1 MNFPPISNAF
11 KTVPPGGFRTF
22 TGILKKLMSL
32 KTASFLRK
40 SIGFVIQLRWLL
52 IVLGVLIVGISG
64 LQTLKK
70 LSIDNSLGIWFLE
83 EDPSYKAYIEYQE
96 TYGSDEIFIVMLPV
110 SNALEQKNVNLLRAL
125 NNSLDSML
133 FVQTAYSLAKAKY
146 PVIAGKKVSFRPLY
160 EENRSEKSI
169 KKLWSDMPQVTSQ
182 LVSKDFKNFF
192 LYVQLRPT
200 PSIEKDRKDIAQEI
214 ETVISRYFET
224 YHITGPPV
232 LNEAYNKG
240 IYKES
245 LLFGGLTVLVI
256 TLMLLWFLPSKKYLL
271 IALFSVG
278 TPISILFGMISG
290 FGYSLNMI
298 SMLIPTILMVYSVS
312 DVVHLINIYDREAY
326 DLATIDRLS
335 AAIKKSFTPCFYTT
349 LTTFVGYFAL
359 YLSPLPAFKNMGLF
373 TCIGLVL
380 SYVLVY
386 LITIIG
392 VSFMKPARPE
402 EKAIKEEE
410 VPPNPQTP
418 KQTALVS
425 WINATTSRYSFKI
438 IIGFSALLIL
448 GIFAIT
454 KVEINTDSLN
464 LLAEGPAKEDLRKVE
479 AQLEGSSRLQL
490 EISSTEGSN
499 MMDKKS
505 LELLRGFQEEIATNP
520 LITAP
525 ISVVNM
531 AAFLE
536 KRNPVLKGMAVSEQ
550 DAAQLLSSLENNDN
564 QFFKLF
570 SEDFSSVG
578 ITLSL
583 PQMKTAQLEQV
594 IESVKKT
601 FQSHFD
607 PTEYTLKVNG
617 FAVVFAGLNKFILA
631 TQLKSFFAAFI
642 AAFICLWLFIRQI
655 RTTLLV
661 LIPNI
666 LPLAVLAILMWL
678 FKIPLDVTTA
688 MITPIML
695 GIAMDDTIHLIYKY
709 RKYKTTFESPT
720 KRIDQALHYS
730 ATALLATTVALVA
743 GFLIIATSAVPS
755 VRSFG
760 ILCAVTVSTAL
771 ITDLFYLPALLKSF
785 DKK

>member
-1 MNFPPISNAF
+1 
-11 KTVPPGGFRTF
+11 
-22 TGILKKLMSL
+22 MSL
-32 KTASFLRK
+32 KTASFLHK
-40 SIGFVIQLRWLL
+40 SIGFVIQFRWLL

-110 SNALEQKNVNLLRAL
+110 SNALEQKNVDLLRAL
-125 NNSLDSML
+125 NNSLDSMP

-160 EENRSEKSI
+160 EEKRSEKSI
-169 KKLWSDMPQVTSQ
+169 KKLWGDMPELMSQ
-182 LVSKDFKNFF
+182 LVSKDFKNLF

-214 ETVISRYFET
+214 ETVISRYFES

-312 DVVHLINIYDREAY
+312 DVVHLINIYDREALG
-326 DLATIDRLS
+326 LATIDRLS

-392 VSFMKPARPE
+392 VSFMKAAKPE
-402 EKAIKEEE
+402 EKAIREEE
-410 VPPNPQTP
+410 VPKPKTP

-425 WINATTSRYSFKI
+425 WINATTSRYNLNI
-438 IIGFSALLIL
+438 ITGFSALLML

-490 EISSTEGSN
+490 EISSASGSTV
-499 MMDKKS
+499 MDKKS
-505 LELLRGFQEEIATNP
+505 LELLRSFQEEIATNP

-536 KRNPVLKGMAVSEQ
+536 KRNPALKGMAVSEQ
-550 DAAQLLSSLENNDN
+550 DAAQLLRSLENNDN

-570 SEDFSSVG
+570 SEDLSSVG

-771 ITDLFYLPALLKSF
+771 ITDLFYLPALLKRF
-785 DKK
+785 EKN

>member
-1 MNFPPISNAF
+1 
-11 KTVPPGGFRTF
+11 
-22 TGILKKLMSL
+22 MSL
-32 KTASFLRK
+32 KTASFLHK
-40 SIGFVIQLRWLL
+40 SIGFVIQFRWLL

-110 SNALEQKNVNLLRAL
+110 SNALEQKNVDLLRAL
-125 NNSLDSML
+125 NNSLDSMP

-160 EENRSEKSI
+160 EEKRSEKSI
-169 KKLWSDMPQVTSQ
+169 KKLWGDMPEVMSQ
-182 LVSKDFKNFF
+182 LVSKDFKNLF

-214 ETVISRYFET
+214 ETVISRYFES

-326 DLATIDRLS
+326 GLATIDRLS

-392 VSFMKPARPE
+392 VSFMKAAKPE
-402 EKAIKEEE
+402 EKAIRKEE
-410 VPPNPQTP
+410 VPKLKTP

-425 WINATTSRYSFKI
+425 WINATTSRYNLNI
-438 IIGFSALLIL
+438 ITGFSALLML

-490 EISSTEGSN
+490 EISSASGSTV
-499 MMDKKS
+499 MDKKS
-505 LELLRGFQEEIATNP
+505 LELLRSFQEEIAKNP

-536 KRNPVLKGMAVSEQ
+536 KRNPALKGMAVSEQ
-550 DAAQLLSSLENNDN
+550 DAAQLLRSLENNDN

-570 SEDFSSVG
+570 SEDLSSVG

-771 ITDLFYLPALLKSF
+771 ITDLFYLPALLKRF
-785 DKK
+785 EKN

>member
-1 MNFPPISNAF
+1 M
-11 KTVPPGGFRTF
+11 
-22 TGILKKLMSL
+22 
-32 KTASFLRK
+32 
-40 SIGFVIQLRWLL
+40 IQFRWLL

-110 SNALEQKNVNLLRAL
+110 SNALEQKNVDLLRAL
-125 NNSLDSML
+125 NNSLDSMP

-160 EENRSEKSI
+160 EEKRSEKSI
-169 KKLWSDMPQVTSQ
+169 KKLWGDMPEVMSQ
-182 LVSKDFKNFF
+182 LVSKDFKNLF

-214 ETVISRYFET
+214 ETVISRYFES

-278 TPISILFGMISG
+278 APISILFGMISG

-326 DLATIDRLS
+326 GLATIDRLS

-392 VSFMKPARPE
+392 VSFMKAAKPV
-402 EKAIKEEE
+402 EKAIREEE
-410 VPPNPQTP
+410 VPKPKTP

-425 WINATTSRYSFKI
+425 WINATTSRYNLNI
-438 IIGFSALLIL
+438 ITGFSALLML

-490 EISSTEGSN
+490 EISSASGSTV
-499 MMDKKS
+499 MDKKS
-505 LELLRGFQEEIATNP
+505 LELLRSFQEEIATNP

-536 KRNPVLKGMAVSEQ
+536 KRNPALNGMAVSEQ
-550 DAAQLLSSLENNDN
+550 DAAQLLRSLENNDN

-570 SEDFSSVG
+570 SEDLSSVG

-771 ITDLFYLPALLKSF
+771 ITDLFYLPALLKRF
-785 DKK
+785 EKN

>member
-1 MNFPPISNAF
+1 
-11 KTVPPGGFRTF
+11 
-22 TGILKKLMSL
+22 MSL
-32 KTASFLRK
+32 KTASFLHK
-40 SIGFVIQLRWLL
+40 SIGFVIQFRWLL

-110 SNALEQKNVNLLRAL
+110 SNALEQKNVDLLRAL
-125 NNSLDSML
+125 NNSLDSMP

-146 PVIAGKKVSFRPLY
+146 PVIVGKKVSFRPLY
-160 EENRSEKSI
+160 EEKRSEKSI
-169 KKLWSDMPQVTSQ
+169 KKLWGDMPEVMSQ
-182 LVSKDFKNFF
+182 LVSKDFKNLF

-214 ETVISRYFET
+214 ETVISRYFES

-245 LLFGGLTVLVI
+245 LLFGGITVLII

-278 TPISILFGMISG
+278 APISILFGMISG

-326 DLATIDRLS
+326 GLATIDRLS

-392 VSFMKPARPE
+392 VSFMKAAKPV
-402 EKAIKEEE
+402 EKAIREEE
-410 VPPNPQTP
+410 VPKPKTP

-425 WINATTSRYSFKI
+425 WINATTSRYNLNI
-438 IIGFSALLIL
+438 ITGFSALLML

-490 EISSTEGSN
+490 EISSASGSTV
-499 MMDKKS
+499 MDKKS
-505 LELLRGFQEEIATNP
+505 LELLRSFQEEIATNP

-536 KRNPVLKGMAVSEQ
+536 KRNPALKGMAVSEQ
-550 DAAQLLSSLENNDN
+550 DAAQLLRSLENNDN

-570 SEDFSSVG
+570 SEDLSSVG

-709 RKYKTTFESPT
+709 RKYKTTFKSPT

-771 ITDLFYLPALLKSF
+771 ITDLFYLPALLKRFEKS
-785 DKK
+785 

>member
-1 MNFPPISNAF
+1 
-11 KTVPPGGFRTF
+11 
-22 TGILKKLMSL
+22 MSL
-32 KTASFLRK
+32 KTASFLHK
-40 SIGFVIQLRWLL
+40 SIGFVIQFRWLL

-110 SNALEQKNVNLLRAL
+110 SNALEQKNVDLLRAL
-125 NNSLDSML
+125 NNSLDSMP

-160 EENRSEKSI
+160 EEKRSEKSI
-169 KKLWSDMPQVTSQ
+169 KKLWGDMPEVMSQ
-182 LVSKDFKNFF
+182 LVSKDFKNLF

-214 ETVISRYFET
+214 ETVISRYFES

-278 TPISILFGMISG
+278 APISILFGMISS

-326 DLATIDRLS
+326 GLATIDRLS

-392 VSFMKPARPE
+392 VSFMKAAKPV
-402 EKAIKEEE
+402 EKAIREEE
-410 VPPNPQTP
+410 VPKPKTP

-425 WINATTSRYSFKI
+425 WINATTSRYNLNI
-438 IIGFSALLIL
+438 ITGFSALLML

-490 EISSTEGSN
+490 EISSASGSTV
-499 MMDKKS
+499 MDKKS
-505 LELLRGFQEEIATNP
+505 LELLRSFQEEIATNP

-536 KRNPVLKGMAVSEQ
+536 KRNPALNGMAVSEQ
-550 DAAQLLSSLENNDN
+550 DAAQLLRSLENNDN

-570 SEDFSSVG
+570 SEDLSSVG

-760 ILCAVTVSTAL
+760 ILCAVTVSTAM
-771 ITDLFYLPALLKSF
+771 ITDLFYLPALLKRF
-785 DKK
+785 EKN

>member
-1 MNFPPISNAF
+1 M
-11 KTVPPGGFRTF
+11 
-22 TGILKKLMSL
+22 
-32 KTASFLRK
+32 
-40 SIGFVIQLRWLL
+40 IQFRWLL

-110 SNALEQKNVNLLRAL
+110 SNALEQKNVDLLRAL
-125 NNSLDSML
+125 NNSLDSMP

-160 EENRSEKSI
+160 EEKRSEKSI
-169 KKLWSDMPQVTSQ
+169 KKLWGDMPEVMSQ
-182 LVSKDFKNFF
+182 LVSKDFKNLF

-214 ETVISRYFET
+214 ETVISRYFES

-326 DLATIDRLS
+326 GLATIDRLS

-392 VSFMKPARPE
+392 VSFMKAAKPV
-402 EKAIKEEE
+402 EKAIREE
-410 VPPNPQTP
+410 VVPKPKTP

-425 WINATTSRYSFKI
+425 WINATTSRYNLNI
-438 IIGFSALLIL
+438 ITGFSALLML

-490 EISSTEGSN
+490 EISSASGSTV
-499 MMDKKS
+499 MDKKS
-505 LELLRGFQEEIATNP
+505 LELLRSFQEEIATNP

-536 KRNPVLKGMAVSEQ
+536 KRNPALNGMAVSEQ
-550 DAAQLLSSLENNDN
+550 DAAQLLRSLENNDN

-570 SEDFSSVG
+570 SEDLSSVG

-771 ITDLFYLPALLKSF
+771 ITDLFYLPALLKRF
-785 DKK
+785 EKN

>member
-1 MNFPPISNAF
+1 M
-11 KTVPPGGFRTF
+11 
-22 TGILKKLMSL
+22 
-32 KTASFLRK
+32 
-40 SIGFVIQLRWLL
+40 IQFRWLL

-110 SNALEQKNVNLLRAL
+110 SNALEQKNVDLLRAL
-125 NNSLDSML
+125 NNSLDSMP

-160 EENRSEKSI
+160 EEKRSEKSI
-169 KKLWSDMPQVTSQ
+169 KKLWGDMPEVMSQ
-182 LVSKDFKNFF
+182 LVSKDFKNLF

-214 ETVISRYFET
+214 ETVISRYFES

-326 DLATIDRLS
+326 GLATIDRLS

-392 VSFMKPARPE
+392 VSFMKAAKPV
-402 EKAIKEEE
+402 EKAIREEE
-410 VPPNPQTP
+410 VPKPKTP

-425 WINATTSRYSFKI
+425 WINATTSRYNLNI
-438 IIGFSALLIL
+438 ITGFSALLML

-490 EISSTEGSN
+490 EISSASGSTV
-499 MMDKKS
+499 MDKKS
-505 LELLRGFQEEIATNP
+505 LELLRSFQEEIATNP

-536 KRNPVLKGMAVSEQ
+536 KRNPALNGMAVSEQ
-550 DAAQLLSSLENNDN
+550 DAAQLLRSLENNDN

-570 SEDFSSVG
+570 SEDLSSVG

-771 ITDLFYLPALLKSF
+771 ITDLFYLPALLKRF
-785 DKK
+785 EKN

>member
-1 MNFPPISNAF
+1 
-11 KTVPPGGFRTF
+11 
-22 TGILKKLMSL
+22 MSL
-32 KTASFLRK
+32 KTASFLHK
-40 SIGFVIQLRWLL
+40 IIGFVIQLRWLL

-125 NNSLDSML
+125 NNTLDSMP

-146 PVIAGKKVSFRPLY
+146 PIIAGKKVSFRPLY

-169 KKLWSDMPQVTSQ
+169 KKLWGDMPEVMSQ
-182 LVSKDFKNFF
+182 LVSKDFKNLF

-214 ETVISRYFET
+214 ETVISRYFES

-278 TPISILFGMISG
+278 APISILFGMISG

-326 DLATIDRLS
+326 GLATIDRLS

-392 VSFMKPARPE
+392 ISFMKEAKPE
-402 EKAIKEEE
+402 EKAIKEKEA
-410 VPPNPQTP
+410 PKPQTP
-418 KQTALVS
+418 KQTVLVS
-425 WINATTSRYSFKI
+425 WINGATSRYSFNI
-438 IIGFSALLIL
+438 IRGFSALLML

-490 EISSTEGSN
+490 EISSAEGSTV
-499 MMDKKS
+499 MDKKS
-505 LELLRGFQEEIATNP
+505 LELLRSFQEEIATNP
-520 LITAP
+520 LIIAP

-531 AAFLE
+531 ANFLE
-536 KRNPVLKGMAVSEQ
+536 KRNPALKGMAVSEQ
-550 DAAQLLSSLENNDN
+550 DAAQLLRSLESNDN

-570 SEDFSSVG
+570 SEDLSSVG

-631 TQLKSFFAAFI
+631 TQLKSFFAAFV

-655 RTTLLV
+655 KTTLLV

>member
-1 MNFPPISNAF
+1 
-11 KTVPPGGFRTF
+11 
-22 TGILKKLMSL
+22 MSL
-32 KTASFLRK
+32 KTASFLHK
-40 SIGFVIQLRWLL
+40 SIGFVIQFRWLL

-110 SNALEQKNVNLLRAL
+110 SNALEQKNVDLLRAL
-125 NNSLDSML
+125 NNSLDSMP

-160 EENRSEKSI
+160 EEKRSEKSI
-169 KKLWSDMPQVTSQ
+169 KKLWGDMPEVMSQ
-182 LVSKDFKNFF
+182 LVSKDFKNLF

-214 ETVISRYFET
+214 ETVISRYFES

-278 TPISILFGMISG
+278 TPISILFGMISS

-326 DLATIDRLS
+326 GLATIDRLS

-392 VSFMKPARPE
+392 VSFMKAAKPV
-402 EKAIKEEE
+402 EKAIREEE
-410 VPPNPQTP
+410 VPKPKTP

-425 WINATTSRYSFKI
+425 WINATTSRYNLNI
-438 IIGFSALLIL
+438 ITGFSALLML

-490 EISSTEGSN
+490 EISSASGSTV
-499 MMDKKS
+499 MDKKS
-505 LELLRGFQEEIATNP
+505 LELLRSFQEEIATNP

-536 KRNPVLKGMAVSEQ
+536 KRNPALKGMAVSEQ
-550 DAAQLLSSLENNDN
+550 DAAQLLRSLENNDN

-570 SEDFSSVG
+570 SEDLSSVG

-760 ILCAVTVSTAL
+760 ILCAVTVSTAM
-771 ITDLFYLPALLKSF
+771 ITDLFYLPALLKRF
-785 DKK
+785 EKN

>member
-1 MNFPPISNAF
+1 
-11 KTVPPGGFRTF
+11 
-22 TGILKKLMSL
+22 MSL
-32 KTASFLRK
+32 KTASFLHK
-40 SIGFVIQLRWLL
+40 SIGFVIQFRWLL

-110 SNALEQKNVNLLRAL
+110 SNALEQKNVDLLRAL
-125 NNSLDSML
+125 NNSLDSMP

-160 EENRSEKSI
+160 EEKRSEKSI
-169 KKLWSDMPQVTSQ
+169 KKLWGDMPEVMSQ
-182 LVSKDFKNFF
+182 LVSKDFKNLF

-214 ETVISRYFET
+214 ETVISRYFES

-278 TPISILFGMISG
+278 TPISILFGMISS

-326 DLATIDRLS
+326 GLATIDRLS
-335 AAIKKSFTPCFYTT
+335 AVIKKSFTPCFYTT

-392 VSFMKPARPE
+392 VSFMKAAKPV
-402 EKAIKEEE
+402 EKAIREEE
-410 VPPNPQTP
+410 VPKPKTP

-425 WINATTSRYSFKI
+425 WINATTSRYNLNI
-438 IIGFSALLIL
+438 ITGFSALLML

-490 EISSTEGSN
+490 EISSASGSTV
-499 MMDKKS
+499 MDKKS
-505 LELLRGFQEEIATNP
+505 LELLRSFQEEIATNP

-536 KRNPVLKGMAVSEQ
+536 KRNPALNGMAVSEQ
-550 DAAQLLSSLENNDN
+550 DAAQLLRSLENNDN

-570 SEDFSSVG
+570 SEDLSSVG

-771 ITDLFYLPALLKSF
+771 ITDLFYLPALLKRF
-785 DKK
+785 EKN

>member
-1 MNFPPISNAF
+1 
-11 KTVPPGGFRTF
+11 
-22 TGILKKLMSL
+22 MSL
-32 KTASFLRK
+32 KTASFLHK
-40 SIGFVIQLRWLL
+40 SIGFVIQFRWLL

-110 SNALEQKNVNLLRAL
+110 SYALEQKNVDLLRAL
-125 NNSLDSML
+125 NNSLDSMP

-160 EENRSEKSI
+160 EEKRSEKSI
-169 KKLWSDMPQVTSQ
+169 KKLWGDMPEVMSQ
-182 LVSKDFKNFF
+182 LVSKDFKNLF

-214 ETVISRYFET
+214 ETVISRYFES

-245 LLFGGLTVLVI
+245 LLFGGLTVLII

-278 TPISILFGMISG
+278 APISILFGMISG

-326 DLATIDRLS
+326 GLATIDRLS

-392 VSFMKPARPE
+392 VSFMKAAKPV
-402 EKAIKEEE
+402 EKAIREEE
-410 VPPNPQTP
+410 VPKPKTP

-425 WINATTSRYSFKI
+425 WINATTSRYNLNI
-438 IIGFSALLIL
+438 ITGFSALLML

-490 EISSTEGSN
+490 EISSASGSTV
-499 MMDKKS
+499 MDKKS
-505 LELLRGFQEEIATNP
+505 LELLRSFQEEIATNP

-536 KRNPVLKGMAVSEQ
+536 KRNPALKGMAVSEQ
-550 DAAQLLSSLENNDN
+550 DAAQLLRSLENNDN

-570 SEDFSSVG
+570 SEDLSSVG

-709 RKYKTTFESPT
+709 RKYKTTFESPI

-771 ITDLFYLPALLKSF
+771 ITDLFYLPALLKRF
-785 DKK
+785 EKN

>member
-1 MNFPPISNAF
+1 M
-11 KTVPPGGFRTF
+11 
-22 TGILKKLMSL
+22 
-32 KTASFLRK
+32 
-40 SIGFVIQLRWLL
+40 IQFRWLL

-110 SNALEQKNVNLLRAL
+110 FYALEQKNVDLLRAL
-125 NNSLDSML
+125 NNSLDSMP

-160 EENRSEKSI
+160 EEKRSEKSI
-169 KKLWSDMPQVTSQ
+169 KKLWGDMPEVMSQ
-182 LVSKDFKNFF
+182 LVSKDFKNLF

-214 ETVISRYFET
+214 ETVISRYFES

-326 DLATIDRLS
+326 GLATIDRLS

-392 VSFMKPARPE
+392 VSFMKAAKPV
-402 EKAIKEEE
+402 EKAIREEE
-410 VPPNPQTP
+410 VPKPKTP

-425 WINATTSRYSFKI
+425 WINATTSRYNLNI
-438 IIGFSALLIL
+438 ITGFSALLML

-490 EISSTEGSN
+490 EISSASGSTVMN
-499 MMDKKS
+499 KKS
-505 LELLRGFQEEIATNP
+505 LELLRSFQEEIATNP

-536 KRNPVLKGMAVSEQ
+536 KRNPALKGMAVSEQ
-550 DAAQLLSSLENNDN
+550 DAAQLLRSLENNDN

-570 SEDFSSVG
+570 SEDLSSMG

-771 ITDLFYLPALLKSF
+771 ITDLFYLPALLKRF
-785 DKK
+785 EKN

>member
-1 MNFPPISNAF
+1 
-11 KTVPPGGFRTF
+11 
-22 TGILKKLMSL
+22 MSL
-32 KTASFLRK
+32 KTASFLHK
-40 SIGFVIQLRWLL
+40 SIGFVIQFRWLL

-110 SNALEQKNVNLLRAL
+110 SYALEQKNVDLLRAL
-125 NNSLDSML
+125 NNSLDSMP

-160 EENRSEKSI
+160 EEKRSEKSI
-169 KKLWSDMPQVTSQ
+169 KKLWGDMPEVMSQ
-182 LVSKDFKNFF
+182 LVSKDFKNLF

-214 ETVISRYFET
+214 ETVISRYFES

-326 DLATIDRLS
+326 GLATIDRLS

-380 SYVLVY
+380 SYVMVY

-392 VSFMKPARPE
+392 VSFMKAAKPV
-402 EKAIKEEE
+402 EKAIREEE
-410 VPPNPQTP
+410 VPKPKTP

-425 WINATTSRYSFKI
+425 WINATTSRYNLNI
-438 IIGFSALLIL
+438 ITGFSALLML

-490 EISSTEGSN
+490 EISSASGSTV
-499 MMDKKS
+499 MDKKN
-505 LELLRGFQEEIATNP
+505 LELLRSFQEEIATNP

-536 KRNPVLKGMAVSEQ
+536 KRNPALKGMAVSEQ
-550 DAAQLLSSLENNDN
+550 DAAQLLRSLENNDN

-570 SEDFSSVG
+570 SEDLSSVG

-771 ITDLFYLPALLKSF
+771 ITDLFYLPALLKRF
-785 DKK
+785 EKN

>member
-1 MNFPPISNAF
+1 M
-11 KTVPPGGFRTF
+11 
-22 TGILKKLMSL
+22 
-32 KTASFLRK
+32 
-40 SIGFVIQLRWLL
+40 IQFRWLL

-110 SNALEQKNVNLLRAL
+110 SNALEQKNVDLLRAL
-125 NNSLDSML
+125 NNSLDSMP

-160 EENRSEKSI
+160 EEKRSEKSI
-169 KKLWSDMPQVTSQ
+169 KKLWGDMPEVMSQ
-182 LVSKDFKNFF
+182 LVSKDFKNLF

-214 ETVISRYFET
+214 ETVISRYFES

-312 DVVHLINIYDREAY
+312 DVVHLINIYDREAFG
-326 DLATIDRLS
+326 LATIDRLS

-392 VSFMKPARPE
+392 VSFMKAAKPV
-402 EKAIKEEE
+402 EKAIREEE
-410 VPPNPQTP
+410 VPKLKTP

-425 WINATTSRYSFKI
+425 WINATTSRYNLNI
-438 IIGFSALLIL
+438 ITGFSALLML

-490 EISSTEGSN
+490 EISSASGSTV
-499 MMDKKS
+499 MDKKS
-505 LELLRGFQEEIATNP
+505 LELLRSFQEEIATNP

-536 KRNPVLKGMAVSEQ
+536 KRNPALNGMAVSEQ
-550 DAAQLLSSLENNDN
+550 DAAQLLRSLENNDN

-570 SEDFSSVG
+570 SEDLSNVG

-771 ITDLFYLPALLKSF
+771 ITDLFYLPALLKRF
-785 DKK
+785 EKN

>member
-1 MNFPPISNAF
+1 
-11 KTVPPGGFRTF
+11 
-22 TGILKKLMSL
+22 MSL
-32 KTASFLRK
+32 KTASFLHK
-40 SIGFVIQLRWLL
+40 SIGFVIQFRWLL

-110 SNALEQKNVNLLRAL
+110 SNALEQKNVDLLRAL
-125 NNSLDSML
+125 NNSLDSMP

-160 EENRSEKSI
+160 EEKRSEKSI
-169 KKLWSDMPQVTSQ
+169 KKLWGDMPELMSQ
-182 LVSKDFKNFF
+182 LVSKDFKNLF

-214 ETVISRYFET
+214 ETVISRYFES

-326 DLATIDRLS
+326 GLATIDRLS

-392 VSFMKPARPE
+392 VSFMKAAKPV
-402 EKAIKEEE
+402 EKAIREEE
-410 VPPNPQTP
+410 VPKPKTP

-425 WINATTSRYSFKI
+425 WINATTSRYNLNI
-438 IIGFSALLIL
+438 ITGFSALLML

-490 EISSTEGSN
+490 EISSASGSTV
-499 MMDKKS
+499 MDKKS
-505 LELLRGFQEEIATNP
+505 LELLRSFQEEIATNP

-536 KRNPVLKGMAVSEQ
+536 KRNPALNGMAVSEQ
-550 DAAQLLSSLENNDN
+550 DAAQLLRSLENNDN

-570 SEDFSSVG
+570 SEDLSSVG

-594 IESVKKT
+594 IESVKRT

-642 AAFICLWLFIRQI
+642 TAFICLWLFIRQI

-771 ITDLFYLPALLKSF
+771 ITDLFYLPALLKRF
-785 DKK
+785 EKN

>member
-1 MNFPPISNAF
+1 
-11 KTVPPGGFRTF
+11 
-22 TGILKKLMSL
+22 MSL
-32 KTASFLRK
+32 KTASFLHK
-40 SIGFVIQLRWLL
+40 SIGFVIQFRWLL

-110 SNALEQKNVNLLRAL
+110 SNALEQKNVDLLRAL
-125 NNSLDSML
+125 NNSLDSMP

-160 EENRSEKSI
+160 EEKRSEKSI
-169 KKLWSDMPQVTSQ
+169 KKLWGDMPEVMSQ
-182 LVSKDFKNFF
+182 LVSKDFKNLF

-214 ETVISRYFET
+214 ETVISRYFES

-326 DLATIDRLS
+326 GLATIDRLS

-392 VSFMKPARPE
+392 VSFMKAAKPV
-402 EKAIKEEE
+402 EKAIREEE
-410 VPPNPQTP
+410 VPKPKTP

-425 WINATTSRYSFKI
+425 WINATTSRYNLNI
-438 IIGFSALLIL
+438 ITGFSALLML

-490 EISSTEGSN
+490 EISSASGSTV
-499 MMDKKS
+499 MDKKS
-505 LELLRGFQEEIATNP
+505 LELLRSFQEEIATNP

-536 KRNPVLKGMAVSEQ
+536 KRNPALKGMAVSEQ
-550 DAAQLLSSLENNDN
+550 DAAQLLRSLENNDN

-570 SEDFSSVG
+570 SEDHSSVG

-760 ILCAVTVSTAL
+760 ILCAVTVSTAM
-771 ITDLFYLPALLKSF
+771 ITDLFYLPALLKRF
-785 DKK
+785 EKN

>member
-1 MNFPPISNAF
+1 
-11 KTVPPGGFRTF
+11 
-22 TGILKKLMSL
+22 MSL
-32 KTASFLRK
+32 KTASFLHK
-40 SIGFVIQLRWLL
+40 SIGFVIQFRWLL

-110 SNALEQKNVNLLRAL
+110 SNALEQKNVDLLRAL
-125 NNSLDSML
+125 NNSLDSMP

-160 EENRSEKSI
+160 EEKRSEKSI
-169 KKLWSDMPQVTSQ
+169 KKLWGDMPEVMSQ
-182 LVSKDFKNFF
+182 LVSKDFKNLF

-214 ETVISRYFET
+214 ETVISRYFES

-326 DLATIDRLS
+326 GLATIDRLS

-392 VSFMKPARPE
+392 VSFMKAAKPV
-402 EKAIKEEE
+402 EKAIREEE
-410 VPPNPQTP
+410 VPKPKTP

-425 WINATTSRYSFKI
+425 WINATTSRYNLNI
-438 IIGFSALLIL
+438 ITGFSALLML

-490 EISSTEGSN
+490 EISSASGSTV
-499 MMDKKS
+499 MDKKS
-505 LELLRGFQEEIATNP
+505 LELLRSFQEEIATNP

-536 KRNPVLKGMAVSEQ
+536 KRNPALNGMAVSEQ
-550 DAAQLLSSLENNDN
+550 DAAQLLRSLENNDN

-570 SEDFSSVG
+570 SEDLSSVG

-760 ILCAVTVSTAL
+760 ILCAVTVSTAM
-771 ITDLFYLPALLKSF
+771 ITDLFYLPALLKRFEKS
-785 DKK
+785 

>member
-1 MNFPPISNAF
+1 
-11 KTVPPGGFRTF
+11 
-22 TGILKKLMSL
+22 MSL
-32 KTASFLRK
+32 M
-40 SIGFVIQLRWLL
+40 GLL
-52 IVLGVLIVGISG
+52 MVLSGVY
-64 LQTLKK
+64 TLKN

-83 EDPSYKAYIEYQE
+83 EDPSYQAYIEYQE
-96 TYGSDEIFIVMLPV
+96 TYGSDEIFMVMLPV
-110 SNALEQKNVNLLRAL
+110 PNALDQDQIDQLEAL
-125 NNSLDSML
+125 NTALDKL
-133 FVQTAYSLAKAKY
+133 PFVETAYSLAKAKY
-146 PVIAGKKVSFRPLY
+146 PVIVGKKLRFRPLY
-160 EENRSEKSI
+160 EEKRSEKSI
-169 KKLWSDMPQVTSQ
+169 KNLWEDMPEVVQQ
-182 LVSKDFKNFF
+182 LVSKDYKNLF

-200 PSIEKDRKDIAQEI
+200 PDIEKDRKDIAQEI
-214 ETVISRYFET
+214 ETLISRYFKS

-256 TLMLLWFLPSKKYLL
+256 TLVLLWFLPRKKYLL

-278 TPISILFGMISG
+278 APISILFGIISG
-290 FGYSLNMI
+290 FGYALNMI

-312 DVVHLINIYDREAY
+312 DVVHLINIYDRESIS
-326 DLATIDRLS
+326 ATTTARLS
-335 AAIKKSFTPCFYTT
+335 SAIKKSFTPCFYTT

-392 VSFMKPARPE
+392 VSFMKTAAPE
-402 EKAIKEEE
+402 TQPIQADLDSTE
-410 VPPNPQTP
+410 
-418 KQTALVS
+418 TALVS
-425 WINATTSRYSFKI
+425 WINHSTSRHSYKI
-438 IIGFSALLIL
+438 IIGFTAVLLV

-454 KVEINTDSLN
+454 KVELNTDSLN
-464 LLAEGPAKEDLRKVE
+464 LLAEGLAKEDLRKIE

-490 EISSTEGSN
+490 QISRANGASV
-499 MMDKKS
+499 MDPKS
-505 LELLRGFQEEIATNP
+505 LELLGAFQEEIGTNP
-520 LITAP
+520 LVIAP
-525 ISVVNM
+525 VSVVNM
-531 AAFLE
+531 VQFLE
-536 KRNPVLKGMAVSEQ
+536 KRHPAIKG
-550 DAAQLLSSLENNDN
+550 LSVTEKETQEILGDLENTDN
-564 QFFKLF
+564 AFFTLF
-570 SEDFSSVG
+570 SEDLRAVG
-578 ITLSL
+578 ITLSM
-583 PQMKTAQLEQV
+583 PQMKTAQLEQL
-594 IESVKKT
+594 ISSLKKT
-601 FQSHFD
+601 FETHFD
-607 PTEYTLKVNG
+607 PSEYQLKING
-617 FAVVFAGLNKFILA
+617 FAVVFASLNNFILA
-631 TQLKSFFAAFI
+631 TQFKSFFAAFI

-666 LPLAVLAILMWL
+666 LPLAVLTILMWL

-709 RKYKTTFESPT
+709 RKYQTAFESPT

>member
-1 MNFPPISNAF
+1 
-11 KTVPPGGFRTF
+11 
-22 TGILKKLMSL
+22 MSL
-32 KTASFLRK
+32 KTASFLHK
-40 SIGFVIQLRWLL
+40 SIGFVIQFRWLL

-110 SNALEQKNVNLLRAL
+110 SNALEQKNVDLLRAL
-125 NNSLDSML
+125 NNSLDSMP

-160 EENRSEKSI
+160 EEKRSEKSI
-169 KKLWSDMPQVTSQ
+169 KKLWGDMPEVMSQ
-182 LVSKDFKNFF
+182 LVSKDFKNLF

-214 ETVISRYFET
+214 ETVISRYFES

-312 DVVHLINIYDREAY
+312 DVVHLINIYDREAFG
-326 DLATIDRLS
+326 LATIDRLS

-392 VSFMKPARPE
+392 VSFMKAAKPV
-402 EKAIKEEE
+402 EKAIREEE
-410 VPPNPQTP
+410 VPKLKTP

-425 WINATTSRYSFKI
+425 WINATTSRYNLNI
-438 IIGFSALLIL
+438 ITGFSALLML

-490 EISSTEGSN
+490 EISSASGSTV
-499 MMDKKS
+499 MDKKS
-505 LELLRGFQEEIATNP
+505 LELLRSFQEEIATNP

-536 KRNPVLKGMAVSEQ
+536 KRNPALKGMAVSEQ
-550 DAAQLLSSLENNDN
+550 DAAQLLRSLENNDN

-570 SEDFSSVG
+570 SEDLSSVG

-771 ITDLFYLPALLKSF
+771 ITDLFYLPALLKRF
-785 DKK
+785 EKN

>member
-1 MNFPPISNAF
+1 MTP
-11 KTVPPGGFRTF
+11 
-22 TGILKKLMSL
+22 KKVSSL
-32 KTASFLRK
+32 EK
-40 SIGFVIQLRWLL
+40 SIAFVIQFRLIFISLMGLL
-52 IVLGVLIVGISG
+52 IGLSGVY
-64 LQTLKK
+64 TLKN

-96 TYGSDEIFIVMLPV
+96 TYGSDEIFMVMLPV
-110 SNALEQKNVNLLRAL
+110 PNALDKDQIDQLKAL
-125 NNSLDSML
+125 NTALDEL
-133 FVQTAYSLAKAKY
+133 PFVETAYSLAKAKY
-146 PVIAGKKVSFRPLY
+146 PVLLGKKLRFRPLY
-160 EENRSEKSI
+160 EEKRSEKSI
-169 KKLWSDMPQVTSQ
+169 KNLWEDMPEVVQQ
-182 LVSKDFKNFF
+182 LVSKDYKNLF

-200 PSIEKDRKDIAQEI
+200 PDIEKDRKGIAQEI
-214 ETVISRYFET
+214 ETLISRYFKS

-256 TLMLLWFLPSKKYLL
+256 TLVLLWFLPRKKYLL

-278 TPISILFGMISG
+278 APISILFGIISG
-290 FGYSLNMI
+290 FGYALNMI

-312 DVVHLINIYDREAY
+312 DVVHLINIYDRESIG
-326 DLATIDRLS
+326 ATTTARLS

-402 EKAIKEEE
+402 EKAVKEEE

-425 WINATTSRYSFKI
+425 WINHSTSRHSYKI
-438 IIGFSALLIL
+438 IIGFTAVLFM

-454 KVEINTDSLN
+454 KVELNTDSLN
-464 LLAEGPAKEDLRKVE
+464 LLAEGPAKEDLRKIE

-490 EISSTEGSN
+490 QISRANGASVI
-499 MMDKKS
+499 DPKS
-505 LELLRGFQEEIATNP
+505 LELLGAFQEEIGANP
-520 LITAP
+520 LVIAP
-525 ISVVNM
+525 VSVVNM
-531 AAFLE
+531 VQFLE
-536 KRNPVLKGMAVSEQ
+536 KRQPAIKGGTVSEKEAKEMLG
-550 DAAQLLSSLENNDN
+550 DLENTDN
-564 QFFKLF
+564 AFFTLF
-570 SEDFSSVG
+570 SEDLRAVG
-578 ITLSL
+578 ITLSM
-583 PQMKTAQLEQV
+583 PQMKTAQLEQL
-594 IESVKKT
+594 INNLKKT
-601 FQSHFD
+601 FESHFD
-607 PTEYTLKVNG
+607 PSEYQLKING
-617 FAVVFAGLNKFILA
+617 FAVVFASLNNFILA
-631 TQLKSFFAAFI
+631 TQFKSFFAAFI

-709 RKYKTTFESPT
+709 RKYQTAFESPT

>member
-1 MNFPPISNAF
+1 M
-11 KTVPPGGFRTF
+11 
-22 TGILKKLMSL
+22 
-32 KTASFLRK
+32 
-40 SIGFVIQLRWLL
+40 IQFRWLL

-110 SNALEQKNVNLLRAL
+110 SNALEQKNVDLLRAL
-125 NNSLDSML
+125 NNSLDSMP

-160 EENRSEKSI
+160 EEKRSEKSI
-169 KKLWSDMPQVTSQ
+169 KKLWGDMPEVMSQ
-182 LVSKDFKNFF
+182 LVSKDFKNLF

-214 ETVISRYFET
+214 ETVISRYFES

-312 DVVHLINIYDREAY
+312 DVVHLINIYDREAFG
-326 DLATIDRLS
+326 LATIDRLS

-392 VSFMKPARPE
+392 VSFMKAAKPE
-402 EKAIKEEE
+402 EKAIREEE
-410 VPPNPQTP
+410 VPKLKTP
-418 KQTALVS
+418 KQTTLVS
-425 WINATTSRYSFKI
+425 WINATTSRYNLNI
-438 IIGFSALLIL
+438 ITGFSALLML

-490 EISSTEGSN
+490 EISSASGSTV
-499 MMDKKS
+499 MDKKS
-505 LELLRGFQEEIATNP
+505 LELLRSFQEEIATNP

-536 KRNPVLKGMAVSEQ
+536 KRNPALNGMAVSEQ
-550 DAAQLLSSLENNDN
+550 DAAQLLRSLENNDN

-570 SEDFSSVG
+570 SEDLSSVG

-771 ITDLFYLPALLKSF
+771 ITDLFYLPALLKRF
-785 DKK
+785 EKN

>member
-1 MNFPPISNAF
+1 
-11 KTVPPGGFRTF
+11 
-22 TGILKKLMSL
+22 MSL
-32 KTASFLRK
+32 KTASFLHK
-40 SIGFVIQLRWLL
+40 SIGFVIQFRWLL

-110 SNALEQKNVNLLRAL
+110 SNALEQKNVDLLRAL
-125 NNSLDSML
+125 NNSLDSMP

-160 EENRSEKSI
+160 EEKRSEKSI
-169 KKLWSDMPQVTSQ
+169 KKLWGDMPEVMSQ
-182 LVSKDFKNFF
+182 LVSKDFKNLF

-214 ETVISRYFET
+214 ETVISRYFES

-278 TPISILFGMISG
+278 APISILFGMISG

-326 DLATIDRLS
+326 GLATIDRLS

-392 VSFMKPARPE
+392 VSFMKAAKPV
-402 EKAIKEEE
+402 EKAIREEE
-410 VPPNPQTP
+410 VPKPKTP

-425 WINATTSRYSFKI
+425 WINATTSRYNLNI
-438 IIGFSALLIL
+438 ITGFSALLML

-490 EISSTEGSN
+490 EISSASGSTV
-499 MMDKKS
+499 MDKKS
-505 LELLRGFQEEIATNP
+505 LELLRSFQEEIATNP

-536 KRNPVLKGMAVSEQ
+536 KRNPALNGMAVSEQ
-550 DAAQLLSSLENNDN
+550 DAAQLLRSLENNDN

-570 SEDFSSVG
+570 SEDLSSVG

-760 ILCAVTVSTAL
+760 ILCAVTVSTAM
-771 ITDLFYLPALLKSF
+771 ITDLFYLPALLKRFEKS
-785 DKK
+785 

>member
-1 MNFPPISNAF
+1 
-11 KTVPPGGFRTF
+11 
-22 TGILKKLMSL
+22 MSL
-32 KTASFLRK
+32 KTASFLHK
-40 SIGFVIQLRWLL
+40 SIGFVIQFRWLL

-110 SNALEQKNVNLLRAL
+110 SNALEQKNVDLLRAL
-125 NNSLDSML
+125 NNSLDSMP

-160 EENRSEKSI
+160 EEKRSEKSI
-169 KKLWSDMPQVTSQ
+169 KKLWGDMPEVMSQ
-182 LVSKDFKNFF
+182 LVSKDFKNLF

-214 ETVISRYFET
+214 ETVISRYFES

-278 TPISILFGMISG
+278 APISILFGMISG

-326 DLATIDRLS
+326 GLATIDRLS

-392 VSFMKPARPE
+392 VSFMKAAKPV
-402 EKAIKEEE
+402 EKAIREEE
-410 VPPNPQTP
+410 VPKPKTP

-425 WINATTSRYSFKI
+425 WINATTSRYNLNI
-438 IIGFSALLIL
+438 ITGFSALLML

-454 KVEINTDSLN
+454 KVENNTDSLN

-490 EISSTEGSN
+490 EISSASGSTV
-499 MMDKKS
+499 MDKKS
-505 LELLRGFQEEIATNP
+505 LELLRSFQEEIATNP

-536 KRNPVLKGMAVSEQ
+536 KRNPALKGMAVSEQ
-550 DAAQLLSSLENNDN
+550 DAAQLLRSLENNDN

-570 SEDFSSVG
+570 SEDLSSVG

-771 ITDLFYLPALLKSF
+771 ITDLFYLPALLKRF
-785 DKK
+785 EKN

>member
-1 MNFPPISNAF
+1 M
-11 KTVPPGGFRTF
+11 
-22 TGILKKLMSL
+22 
-32 KTASFLRK
+32 
-40 SIGFVIQLRWLL
+40 IQFRWLL

-110 SNALEQKNVNLLRAL
+110 SNALEQKNVDLLRAL
-125 NNSLDSML
+125 NNSLDSMP

-160 EENRSEKSI
+160 EEKRSEKSI
-169 KKLWSDMPQVTSQ
+169 KKLWGDMPEVMSQ
-182 LVSKDFKNFF
+182 LVSKDFKNLF

-214 ETVISRYFET
+214 ETVISRYFES

-326 DLATIDRLS
+326 GLATIDRLS

-392 VSFMKPARPE
+392 VSFMKAAKPV
-402 EKAIKEEE
+402 EKAIREEE
-410 VPPNPQTP
+410 VPKPKTP

-425 WINATTSRYSFKI
+425 WINATTSRYNLNI
-438 IIGFSALLIL
+438 ITGFSALLML

-490 EISSTEGSN
+490 EISSASGSTV
-499 MMDKKS
+499 MDKKS
-505 LELLRGFQEEIATNP
+505 LELLRSFQEEIATNP

-536 KRNPVLKGMAVSEQ
+536 KRNPALKGMAVSKQ
-550 DAAQLLSSLENNDN
+550 DAAQLLRSLENNDN

-570 SEDFSSVG
+570 SEDLSSVG

-771 ITDLFYLPALLKSF
+771 ITDLFYLPALLKRF
-785 DKK
+785 EKN

>member
-1 MNFPPISNAF
+1 
-11 KTVPPGGFRTF
+11 
-22 TGILKKLMSL
+22 MSL
-32 KTASFLRK
+32 KTASFLHK
-40 SIGFVIQLRWLL
+40 SIGFVIQFRWLL

-110 SNALEQKNVNLLRAL
+110 SNALEQKNVDLLRAL
-125 NNSLDSML
+125 NNSLDSMP

-160 EENRSEKSI
+160 EEKRSEKSI
-169 KKLWSDMPQVTSQ
+169 KKLWGDMPEVMSQ
-182 LVSKDFKNFF
+182 LVSKDFKNLF
-192 LYVQLRPT
+192 LYLQLRPT
-200 PSIEKDRKDIAQEI
+200 PSIEKDRKDIAKEI
-214 ETVISRYFET
+214 ETVISRYFES

-278 TPISILFGMISG
+278 APISILFGMISS

-326 DLATIDRLS
+326 GLATIDRLS

-392 VSFMKPARPE
+392 VSFMKAAKPV
-402 EKAIKEEE
+402 EKAIREEE
-410 VPPNPQTP
+410 VPKPKTP

-425 WINATTSRYSFKI
+425 WINATTSRYNLNI
-438 IIGFSALLIL
+438 ITGFSALLML

-490 EISSTEGSN
+490 EISSASGSTV
-499 MMDKKS
+499 MDKKS
-505 LELLRGFQEEIATNP
+505 LELLRSFQEEIATNP

-536 KRNPVLKGMAVSEQ
+536 KRNPALKGMAVSEQ
-550 DAAQLLSSLENNDN
+550 DAAQLLRSLENNDN

-570 SEDFSSVG
+570 SEDLSSVG

-771 ITDLFYLPALLKSF
+771 ITDLFYLPALLKRF
-785 DKK
+785 EKN

>member
-1 MNFPPISNAF
+1 
-11 KTVPPGGFRTF
+11 
-22 TGILKKLMSL
+22 MSL
-32 KTASFLRK
+32 KTASFLHK
-40 SIGFVIQLRWLL
+40 SIGFVIQFRWLL

-110 SNALEQKNVNLLRAL
+110 SNALEQKNVDLLRAL
-125 NNSLDSML
+125 NNSLDSMP

-160 EENRSEKSI
+160 EEKRSEKSI
-169 KKLWSDMPQVTSQ
+169 KKLWGDMPEVMSQ
-182 LVSKDFKNFF
+182 LVSKDFKNLF

-214 ETVISRYFET
+214 ETVISRYFES

-326 DLATIDRLS
+326 GLATIDRLS

-392 VSFMKPARPE
+392 VSFMKAAKPV
-402 EKAIKEEE
+402 EKAIREEE
-410 VPPNPQTP
+410 VPKPKTP

-425 WINATTSRYSFKI
+425 WINATTSRYNLNI
-438 IIGFSALLIL
+438 ITGFSALLML

-490 EISSTEGSN
+490 EISSASGSTVMN
-499 MMDKKS
+499 KKS
-505 LELLRGFQEEIATNP
+505 LELLRSFQEEIATNP

-536 KRNPVLKGMAVSEQ
+536 KRNPALKGMAVSEQ
-550 DAAQLLSSLENNDN
+550 DAAQLLRSLENNDN

-570 SEDFSSVG
+570 SEDLSSVG

-771 ITDLFYLPALLKSF
+771 ITDLFYLPALLKRF
-785 DKK
+785 EKN

>member
-1 MNFPPISNAF
+1 M
-11 KTVPPGGFRTF
+11 
-22 TGILKKLMSL
+22 
-32 KTASFLRK
+32 
-40 SIGFVIQLRWLL
+40 IQFRWLL

-110 SNALEQKNVNLLRAL
+110 SNALEQKNVDLLRAL
-125 NNSLDSML
+125 NNSLDSMP

-160 EENRSEKSI
+160 EEKRSEKSI
-169 KKLWSDMPQVTSQ
+169 KKLWGDMPELMSQ
-182 LVSKDFKNFF
+182 LVSKDFKNLL

-214 ETVISRYFET
+214 ETVISRYFES

-326 DLATIDRLS
+326 GLATIDRLS

-392 VSFMKPARPE
+392 VSFMKAAKPV
-402 EKAIKEEE
+402 EKAIREEE
-410 VPPNPQTP
+410 VPKPKTP

-425 WINATTSRYSFKI
+425 WINATTSRYNLNI
-438 IIGFSALLIL
+438 ITGFSALLML

-490 EISSTEGSN
+490 EISSASGSTV
-499 MMDKKS
+499 MDKKS
-505 LELLRGFQEEIATNP
+505 LELLRSFQEEIATNP

-536 KRNPVLKGMAVSEQ
+536 KRNPALNGMAVSEQ
-550 DAAQLLSSLENNDN
+550 DAAQLLRSLENNDN

-570 SEDFSSVG
+570 SEDLSSVG

-594 IESVKKT
+594 IESVKRT

-642 AAFICLWLFIRQI
+642 TAFICLWLFIRQI

-771 ITDLFYLPALLKSF
+771 ITDLFYLPALLKRF
-785 DKK
+785 EKN

>member
-1 MNFPPISNAF
+1 M
-11 KTVPPGGFRTF
+11 
-22 TGILKKLMSL
+22 
-32 KTASFLRK
+32 
-40 SIGFVIQLRWLL
+40 IQFRWLL

-110 SNALEQKNVNLLRAL
+110 SNALEQKNVDLLRAL
-125 NNSLDSML
+125 NNSLDSMP

-160 EENRSEKSI
+160 EEKRSEKSI
-169 KKLWSDMPQVTSQ
+169 KKLWGDMPELMSQ
-182 LVSKDFKNFF
+182 LVSKDFKNLF

-214 ETVISRYFET
+214 ETVISRYFES

-326 DLATIDRLS
+326 GLATIDRLS

-392 VSFMKPARPE
+392 VSFMKAAKPV
-402 EKAIKEEE
+402 EKAIREEE
-410 VPPNPQTP
+410 VPKPKTP

-425 WINATTSRYSFKI
+425 WINATTSRYNLNI
-438 IIGFSALLIL
+438 ITGFSALLML

-490 EISSTEGSN
+490 EISSASGSTV
-499 MMDKKS
+499 MDKKS
-505 LELLRGFQEEIATNP
+505 LELLRSFQEEIATNP

-536 KRNPVLKGMAVSEQ
+536 KRNPALNGMAVSEQ
-550 DAAQLLSSLENNDN
+550 DAAQLLRSLENNDN

-570 SEDFSSVG
+570 SEDLSSVG

-771 ITDLFYLPALLKSF
+771 ITDLFYLPALLKRF
-785 DKK
+785 EKN

>member
-1 MNFPPISNAF
+1 M
-11 KTVPPGGFRTF
+11 
-22 TGILKKLMSL
+22 
-32 KTASFLRK
+32 
-40 SIGFVIQLRWLL
+40 IQFRWLL

-110 SNALEQKNVNLLRAL
+110 SNALEQKNVDLLRAL
-125 NNSLDSML
+125 NNSLDSMP

-160 EENRSEKSI
+160 EEKRSEKSI
-169 KKLWSDMPQVTSQ
+169 KKLWGDMPEVMSQ
-182 LVSKDFKNFF
+182 LVSKDFKNLF

-214 ETVISRYFET
+214 ETVISRYFES

-326 DLATIDRLS
+326 GLATIDRLS

-392 VSFMKPARPE
+392 VSFMKAAKPV
-402 EKAIKEEE
+402 EKAIREEE
-410 VPPNPQTP
+410 VPKPKTP

-425 WINATTSRYSFKI
+425 WINATTSRYNLNI
-438 IIGFSALLIL
+438 ITGFSALLML

-490 EISSTEGSN
+490 EISSASGSTV
-499 MMDKKS
+499 MDKKS
-505 LELLRGFQEEIATNP
+505 LELLRSFQEEIATNP

-536 KRNPVLKGMAVSEQ
+536 KRNPALKGMAVSEQ
-550 DAAQLLSSLENNDN
+550 DAAQLLRSLENNDN

-570 SEDFSSVG
+570 SEDLSSVG

-720 KRIDQALHYS
+720 KRIDHALHYS

-771 ITDLFYLPALLKSF
+771 ITDLFYLPALLKRF
-785 DKK
+785 EKN